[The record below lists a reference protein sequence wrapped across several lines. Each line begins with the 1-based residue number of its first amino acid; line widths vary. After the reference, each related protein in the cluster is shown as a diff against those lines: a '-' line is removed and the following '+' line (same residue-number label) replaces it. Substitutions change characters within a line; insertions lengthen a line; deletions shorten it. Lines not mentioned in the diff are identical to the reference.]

1 MDPIDRRASTVRGAG
16 SASTVRGAGSASTA
30 RGASKEPGIF
40 HAAIRAVS
48 GHTYPFLRIERF
60 CVPLTHRDLPS
71 LSALVHVTRPYRLT
85 NIMKGGIRPGA
96 QQPTGGRPHVY
107 MSAFMPDDPRLVSG
121 KRTGASREV
130 AIVIDP
136 KRLLD
141 ANVALW
147 LTPNGTVLTSEVVSP
162 MTFYSIIE
170 YDTRHEQLKTCVFH
184 ASLLH
189 LPIVGFRG
197 GRPEC

>member
-1 MDPIDRRASTVRGAG
+1 M
-16 SASTVRGAGSASTA
+16 
-30 RGASKEPGIF
+30 
-40 HAAIRAVS
+40 
-48 GHTYPFLRIERF
+48 
-60 CVPLTHRDLPS
+60 
-71 LSALVHVTRPYRLT
+71 
-85 NIMKGGIRPGA
+85 
-96 QQPTGGRPHVY
+96 Y

-147 LTPNGTVLTSEVVSP
+147 LTPNGTVLTAEVVSP
-162 MTFYSIIE
+162 MMFYSIVE
-170 YDTRHEQLKTCVFH
+170 YNTRHEQLKTCIFH

-197 GRPEC
+197 GRPE